1 MYSPMQEYERLFP
14 QKDEECIAEF
24 GDLGKHKER
33 CPEARHSVVSDE
45 TEISFAKLS
54 FGKGY

>member
-33 CPEARHSVVSDE
+33 CPEARYSVVRDE
-45 TEISFAKLS
+45 TEIAIPKLS
-54 FGKGY
+54 FEKRF